1 VRVTGGAHGTL
12 AWTGWGDV
20 VTMGPAPQHARPLTG
35 GRVREETVQ
44 VRGPTRRSI
53 ARMPHPLD
61 AERSAAGPPPD
72 QGPAMV
78 DGSVAGSTPAPRP
91 RPTPAPRIRPT
102 PAPRDSAEVL
112 PAGGLPADD
121 LEDELAELT
130 EAGFAPE
137 PGAVDVWGLVRR
149 AQDGDA
155 EAFGELYDHYVTM
168 VHRYVYHRVGDR
180 ATAEDVTSETFV
192 RALRRID
199 SLSFQGRD
207 VGAWLVTIARNII
220 RDQVKSS
227 RFRLEVTTADM
238 RDADRATEGPEDAV
252 VQHMTN
258 QRLLECVQQLGS
270 EQQECIV
277 LRFLHGLSVSETAEI
292 MGKKDGAIKAL
303 QHRAVRRLAG
313 LLPEGLR

>member
-1 VRVTGGAHGTL
+1 
-12 AWTGWGDV
+12 
-20 VTMGPAPQHARPLTG
+20 
-35 GRVREETVQ
+35 
-44 VRGPTRRSI
+44 
-53 ARMPHPLD
+53 MPHPPD
-61 AERSAAGPPPD
+61 AERSAAGPSP
-72 QGPAMV
+72 V
-78 DGSVAGSTPAPRP
+78 PRP
-91 RPTPAPRIRPT
+91 RPSPLPR
-102 PAPRDSAEVL
+102 ASMQAVEASAADEAAE
-112 PAGGLPADD
+112 AGELD
-121 LEDELAELT
+121 EELAELAD
-130 EAGFAPE
+130 AGFAPE
-137 PGAVDVWGLVRR
+137 PGAVDVWALVHR
-149 AQDGDA
+149 AQNGDA
-155 EAFGELYDHYVTM
+155 EAFGKLYDHYVTM

-238 RDADRATEGPEDAV
+238 RDADHATDGPEDAV
-252 VQHMTN
+252 VQHLTN
-258 QRLLECVQQLGS
+258 QQLLECVQQLGS

>member
-1 VRVTGGAHGTL
+1 
-12 AWTGWGDV
+12 
-20 VTMGPAPQHARPLTG
+20 
-35 GRVREETVQ
+35 
-44 VRGPTRRSI
+44 
-53 ARMPHPLD
+53 MPGPLD
-61 AERSAAGPPPD
+61 SERP
-72 QGPAMV
+72 QGLPAT
-78 DGSVAGSTPAPRP
+78 SRA
-91 RPTPAPRIRPT
+91 RPTPFPRT
-102 PAPRDSAEVL
+102 SAEALAGSPAGGSAGNGHASASADDGGPDEADLPAEVL
-112 PAGGLPADD
+112 EELAAVDADPGAGG
-121 LEDELAELT
+121 
-130 EAGFAPE
+130 
-137 PGAVDVWGLVRR
+137 VDVWDLVRR
-149 AQDGDA
+149 AQAGDA
-155 EAFGELYDHYVTM
+155 EAFGQLYDHYVTL
-168 VHRYVYHRVGDR
+168 VHRYAYHRVGDR

-227 RFRLEVTTADM
+227 RFRLEVSTADM
-238 RDADRATEGPEDAV
+238 RDADRATDGPEDAV
-252 VQHMTN
+252 LQHLTN
-258 QRLLECVQQLGS
+258 QQLLACVQQLGS

>member
-1 VRVTGGAHGTL
+1 
-12 AWTGWGDV
+12 
-20 VTMGPAPQHARPLTG
+20 
-35 GRVREETVQ
+35 
-44 VRGPTRRSI
+44 
-53 ARMPHPLD
+53 MPHPLD
-61 AERSAAGPPPD
+61 AERGAAQAPSG
-72 QGPAMV
+72 
-78 DGSVAGSTPAPRP
+78 PRP
-91 RPTPAPRIRPT
+91 RPTPLPRASSEALTVTAVP
-102 PAPRDSAEVL
+102 DQFEVA
-112 PAGGLPADD
+112 AG
-121 LEDELAELT
+121 ELAQ
-130 EAGFAPE
+130 GQ
-137 PGAVDVWGLVRR
+137 GVDVWALVAR
-149 AQDGDA
+149 AQEGDA

-220 RDQVKSS
+220 RDHVKSS
-227 RFRLEVTTADM
+227 RYRLEVVTADM
-238 RDADRATEGPEDAV
+238 RDADQATDGPEDSV
-252 VQHMTN
+252 VQHLTN
-258 QRLLECVQQLGS
+258 QQLLACVQQLGS

-313 LLPEGLR
+313 LLPDGLR

>member
-1 VRVTGGAHGTL
+1 
-12 AWTGWGDV
+12 
-20 VTMGPAPQHARPLTG
+20 
-35 GRVREETVQ
+35 
-44 VRGPTRRSI
+44 
-53 ARMPHPLD
+53 MPHPLD
-61 AERSAAGPPPD
+61 AERSAAGPPPRP
-72 QGPAMV
+72 GPELSTTA
-78 DGSVAGSTPAPRP
+78 DGAPAVRPAPVPRP
-91 RPTPAPRIRPT
+91 RPTPLPRASTEAIGSSAAETLTEAPP
-102 PAPRDSAEVL
+102 DE
-112 PAGGLPADD
+112 PADEPVD
-121 LEDELAELT
+121 DGTEEPDEQLAELT
-130 EAGFAPE
+130 DAGFAPT
-137 PGAVDVWGLVRR
+137 PGAVDVWALVHR

-220 RDQVKSS
+220 RDHVKSS

-238 RDADRATEGPEDAV
+238 RDADRATDGPEDAV
-252 VQHMTN
+252 LQHLTN
-258 QRLLECVQQLGS
+258 QQLLACVQQLGS